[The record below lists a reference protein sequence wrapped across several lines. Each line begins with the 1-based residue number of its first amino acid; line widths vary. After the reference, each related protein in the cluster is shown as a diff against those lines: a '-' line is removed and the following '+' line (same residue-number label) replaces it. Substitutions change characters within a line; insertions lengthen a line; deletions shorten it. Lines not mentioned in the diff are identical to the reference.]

1 MEFDWNELAFAS
13 KKPVNELNATFI
25 AAPRE
30 LSPARFRQMVKQ
42 YLPQGNVLLGLAKEK
57 YVLGLEGESQF
68 ETLQANS
75 VSPLIE
81 KVNASESKHK
91 VYTLAY
97 FQRDLP
103 FILEKLDLARL
114 VLVNGSWYRVFH
126 LRPEY
131 YTLVNRKIPFE
142 KVSPFVDED
151 EAKAYAEAFSPPPLS
166 AKVGDKL
173 TEEQMLGV
181 AQEVAK
187 RSFDFGG
194 FQTGVALGRNSDAK
208 YELLA
213 TAFNRVVPYQTYA
226 MHHGAARELHFS
238 PANDLNY
245 YDTNHAE
252 VELLAEVLRSR
263 LNLAGTTLF
272 INLLPCP
279 TCARMLA
286 ATDIAEIVYQQDHS
300 DGYAIG
306 MLEQSGKLVRRS
318 HEANGT

>member
-13 KKPVNELNATFI
+13 KRPVDELNATFI
-25 AAPRE
+25 VAPRE
-30 LSPARFRQMVKQ
+30 LSLARFRQLVKQ
-42 YLPQGNVLLGLAKEK
+42 CLPQGNVLLGLAKEK
-57 YVLGLEGESQF
+57 YVLGLEGQSQF
-68 ETLQANS
+68 ETLQAEA
-75 VSPLIE
+75 VRPGIE
-81 KVNASESKHK
+81 KIAASDSKYK
-91 VYTLAY
+91 VYAFAY

-103 FILEKLDLARL
+103 FILEKLDLARV
-114 VLVNGSWYRVFH
+114 VLVNGSWYRAFH

-142 KVSPFVDED
+142 KVSPFTGEE
-151 EAKAYAEAFSPPPLS
+151 EAKAYAEAYSPAPLS
-166 AKVGDKL
+166 AKAGEAL

-194 FQTGVALGRNSDAK
+194 FQTGVALGRKSGAK

-252 VELLAEVLRSR
+252 VELLVEVLRSR

-279 TCARMLA
+279 TCARILA

-306 MLEQSGKLVRRS
+306 MLESAGKHVKR
-318 HEANGT
+318 AA